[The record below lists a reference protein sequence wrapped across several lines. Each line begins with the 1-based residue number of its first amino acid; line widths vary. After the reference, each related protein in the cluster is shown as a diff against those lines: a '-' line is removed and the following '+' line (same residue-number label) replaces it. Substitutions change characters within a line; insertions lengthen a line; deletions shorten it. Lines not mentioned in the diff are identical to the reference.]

1 MTRDR
6 GMSMTTSR
14 LLRRV
19 VVVGTATVVVSTA
32 SACGSIGTNDAEIA
46 TTPTPTS
53 SAMAF
58 NDADVAFAQLMI
70 PHHRQAVEMAVLAES
85 RAQDPEVKRLAA
97 AIKSAQQPE
106 IDTMT
111 GWLRA
116 WRQPTMPP
124 TSVGTAGH
132 GGHGAASGM
141 MTPEDMERLAD
152 ADGSEFD
159 RMFVDMMIFHHIGAI
174 QMAQDETTN
183 GLSRNAID
191 LAKAIIR
198 TQTDEVTTLQRIL
211 ARLPATP

>member
-1 MTRDR
+1 MTI
-6 GMSMTTSR
+6 SW

-32 SACGSIGTNDAEIA
+32 SACSSSGPDHAEITPV
-46 TTPTPTS
+46 TTPTPAS
-53 SAMAF
+53 STMAF
-58 NDADVAFAQLMI
+58 NDADVAFAQMMI

-85 RAQDPEVKRLAA
+85 RAQDPEVRQLAA
-97 AIKSAQQPE
+97 GIKSAQQPE

-116 WRQPTMPP
+116 WGQPTVPP
-124 TSVGTAGH
+124 TSVGNAGH
-132 GGHGAASGM
+132 GGHGTASGM

-191 LAKAIIR
+191 LAKTIIR
-198 TQTDEVTTLQRIL
+198 TQTEEVTTLQRIL
-211 ARLPATP
+211 PRLSSAT